1 MIRPDQWASLGNSL
15 VLRGPVLSEGGKIGL
30 GRIGGNGKARP
41 LSDRTGDAKRPG
53 YVIPKKTKLF
63 PVKLKAVSMIAL
75 IAPAMIAVIEPRES
89 DPKAISDG
97 FSN

>member
-1 MIRPDQWASLGNSL
+1 M
-15 VLRGPVLSEGGKIGL
+15 KCGL
-30 GRIGGNGKARP
+30 LFFILA
-41 LSDRTGDAKRPG
+41 TPG
-53 YVIPKKTKLF
+53 
-63 PVKLKAVSMIAL
+63 VSMIAL